1 MFVRS
6 YGRKRPSHDQDHL
19 PFKGRPRS
27 SYMFFHNPYISS
39 SSIILH
45 HHPYPAPTAYEYEYP
60 YRTIFYCFLVPA
72 RCSYVSPRSLDWL
85 HLATNVLDCPT
96 FCNEPTL
103 SSYVSD
109 LPNVRAGY
117 RTSTGRVFCFL
128 YSYESSNPQR
138 GLPATPRP
146 VGPRLAAADGG
157 RAAGRPPRI
166 ALPYSYEYS
175 TRSCYSYG

>member
-1 MFVRS
+1 MRRRS
-6 YGRKRPSHDQDHL
+6 
-19 PFKGRPRS
+19 RS
-27 SYMFFHNPYISS
+27 SYMFFHNPYYISS

-45 HHPYPAPTAYEYEYP
+45 HHPYPAPTVRVRVPVP
-60 YRTIFYCFLVPA
+60 YNILLFPRTSSYVSPRSNCFLVPA
-72 RCSYVSPRSLDWL
+72 RTSPLRSLATLDWL
-85 HLATNVLDCPT
+85 HLLDCPT

-117 RTSTGRVFCFL
+117 RKGTGRVFCFL

-146 VGPRLAAADGG
+146 VGPRLAAADDGG
-157 RAAGRPPRI
+157 RAAGRPR
-166 ALPYSYEYS
+166 
-175 TRSCYSYG
+175 RG